1 MPDKDP
7 FTEHVDAA
15 HKALLK
21 MIEHSGTLGL
31 DPGKLLESLFKHYT
45 DRMLSDNERI
55 WRTGALFVP
64 ISLAAFAALTAVK
77 CLQVWQILVLGA
89 PSIGLMFAWIVI
101 AENHRAF
108 QQKSEAWLTAIQRV
122 IGLEGPRQVKV
133 EAGGREGLV
142 TRKGAIQNMRWYLL
156 YGVIAAWTLILIG
169 ACVSWF
175 YSPCAF
181 NHALDSAC
189 CNAGVLAMC
198 Q

>member
-1 MPDKDP
+1 MLDKDP

-21 MIEHSGTLGL
+21 MIEHSGELGL

-89 PSIGLMFAWIVI
+89 PSIVKSLRLA
-101 AENHRAF
+101 RAPSMLYPTMCVGSNGRSSRWSRA
-108 QQKSEAWLTAIQRV
+108 KLTPGDRPIRV
-122 IGLEGPRQVKV
+122 
-133 EAGGREGLV
+133 
-142 TRKGAIQNMRWYLL
+142 
-156 YGVIAAWTLILIG
+156 
-169 ACVSWF
+169 
-175 YSPCAF
+175 
-181 NHALDSAC
+181 
-189 CNAGVLAMC
+189 
-198 Q
+198 